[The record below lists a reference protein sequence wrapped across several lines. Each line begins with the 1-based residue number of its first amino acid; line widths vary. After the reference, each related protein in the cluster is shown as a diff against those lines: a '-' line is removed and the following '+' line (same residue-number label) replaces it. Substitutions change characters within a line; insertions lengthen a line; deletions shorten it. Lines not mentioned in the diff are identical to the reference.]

1 MVRTRILRFPRSD
14 DESAFVLVQVTPKG
28 SRALDLKLVGT
39 EGEAP
44 YNASCKSSHC
54 PLAVQ
59 YQIPVRNLCHAL
71 THKLVI
77 FDLTSPVVKQDRAA
91 SLRVKNCPASEP
103 EWQGILESLFTQEP
117 LPGIQATA
125 TVQSE
130 ASISITI
137 RKETQGITQRLGAIT
152 LNYDP
157 DEAIELFEWCGAA
170 VEASAVGKQTV
181 ADLRVKSH
189 DSEAA
194 VAQLQSQLEE
204 LIQAKD
210 KDETVLLQKFRDLL
224 NEKKMKIREQQ
235 LALAASSLGS
245 SHPESSQPQQA
256 TAPPKSTRPS
266 KPARKAGQS
275 RAMKRKAPASK
286 IVEEDSDNDVGDQ
299 AMDVDIKQELEDTD
313 PGNTTEGT
321 ASEASGDDDDN
332 DAPPPNTAGSASH
345 RRTEPPKLSATEKA
359 PPPRNLPFNK
369 KPAPAPAGSE
379 TDSDDEL

>member
-1 MVRTRILRFPRSD
+1 MAPTRILRFPRSD
-14 DESAFVLVQVTPKG
+14 DESAFVLVQVTSKG
-28 SRALDLKLVGT
+28 SRALDLKMVGT

-44 YNASCKSSHC
+44 YIASCKSSSHC
-54 PLAVQ
+54 PPLK
-59 YQIPVRNLCHAL
+59 P
-71 THKLVI
+71 
-77 FDLTSPVVKQDRAA
+77 DRAA

-103 EWQGILESLFTQEP
+103 EWQAILESLFTQEP

-152 LNYDP
+152 LNHDP

-170 VEASAVGKQTV
+170 VEASAVGKQSV

-194 VAQLQSQLEE
+194 VTQLQSQLEE

-224 NEKKMKIREQQ
+224 NEKKIKIREQQ
-235 LALAASSLGS
+235 LALAASSLSS
-245 SHPESSQPQQA
+245 SHLESSQPQQA
-256 TAPPKSTRPS
+256 TTPPKAAEPS

-275 RAMKRKAPASK
+275 RTTKRKIPASK
-286 IVEEDSDNDVGDQ
+286 IVEEDSDDDVGDQ

-313 PGNTTEGT
+313 PGNTTEAT
-321 ASEASGDDDDN
+321 ASEASDDDDGD
-332 DAPPPNTAGSASH
+332 DAPPPNTTGSTSH
-345 RRTEPPKLSATEKA
+345 HRAEPPEVSATEKA
-359 PPPRNLPFNK
+359 PPPRRNLPFNNRK
-369 KPAPAPAGSE
+369 TAPALAPAGSE